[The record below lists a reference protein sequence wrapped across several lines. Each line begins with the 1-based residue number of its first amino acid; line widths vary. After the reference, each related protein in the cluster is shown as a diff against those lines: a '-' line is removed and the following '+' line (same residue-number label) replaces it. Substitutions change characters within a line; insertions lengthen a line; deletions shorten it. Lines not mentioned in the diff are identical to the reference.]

1 MTGETDAI
9 GLVVCFTMLTIVG
22 YYLLKNFWTV
32 VLDDRDL
39 LDVFKDIAISRD
51 ARIRHVRNEHASPN
65 GAIVENGYKMSFP
78 ENATPIEAS
87 LIKLGRKQSDRKEL
101 TDEHALLV
109 IRIEAAHDLR
119 CTIVN
124 PTYEIRESADVEHF
138 APMVLDSK
146 TYSYYP
152 HGIVFSDYE
161 KKQNDFL
168 FDRDVM
174 NIQLINLFVNFRF
187 KFIVF
192 GQNALTAVKSAVLE
206 SMPSDIEAYHALI
219 HLHQVLS
226 DHQHQPEFQT
236 IHHI

>member
-1 MTGETDAI
+1 MGETDAI
-9 GLVVCFTMLTIVG
+9 GLVVCFATIAVLA

-32 VLDDRDL
+32 ILDDRDL

-65 GAIVENGYKMSFP
+65 GTIVENGYIMSFS
-78 ENATPIEAS
+78 EGVTPINAS
-87 LIKLGRKQSDRKEL
+87 LIKLGRKQADRKEL
-101 TDEHALLV
+101 TDEHGLLV
-109 IRIEAAHDLR
+109 IRIEAAHNLR

-124 PTYEIRESADVEHF
+124 PTYEIRESADVEHY

-146 TYSYYP
+146 TYSYYG

-168 FDRDVM
+168 FDRHVM

-192 GQNALTAVKSAVLE
+192 AHNALTAVKSAVLE
-206 SMPSDIEAYHALI
+206 SMPSDVESYHALI
-219 HLHQVLS
+219 HLHQVLC
-226 DHQHQPEFQT
+226 DHHQQSEFQT
-236 IHHI
+236 IHHT

>member
-1 MTGETDAI
+1 MAGETDAI
-9 GLVVCFTMLTIVG
+9 GLVTCFTAMMVLAF
-22 YYLLKNFWTV
+22 YLLKNFWTV

-39 LDVFKDIAISRD
+39 LDVFKDIAIARD
-51 ARIRHVRNEHASPN
+51 ARIRHVRNEHPSPN
-65 GAIVENGYKMSFP
+65 GAIVENGYAMSFP
-78 ENATPIEAS
+78 EGATPIEAS
-87 LIKLGRKQSDRKEL
+87 LIKLGRKQPDRKEL
-101 TDEHALLV
+101 TDEHGLLV
-109 IRIEAAHDLR
+109 IRIKASHDLR

-124 PTYEIRESADVEHF
+124 PTYEIRESADVEHY

-146 TYSYYP
+146 TYSYYA

-192 GQNALTAVKSAVLE
+192 AQNALTAVKTALLE
-206 SMPSDIEAYHALI
+206 SMTSDIEAYHALI
-219 HLHQVLS
+219 HLHQVLC
-226 DHQHQPEFQT
+226 DHHRQQEFQT